1 MFPAP
6 AAAGRAAGASRGA
19 PEGPARQAPGDGGS
33 PGHART
39 CGRIDG
45 TKADIR
51 DGAAAAPGSKRA
63 ARAAA
68 GSSGPRRDGRGER
81 MTKKRKLK
89 RGFARA
95 RMPAGADTRRA
106 SAPNAADE
114 KTGGA
119 PAFGAPVTGAAA
131 APDGAAARGEARGK
145 GAEAEAEGREGA
157 AAARAAGA
165 ARSAP
170 GEAAAAIAAAADSGG
185 TAREREPEA
194 PVSAAAAAEG
204 AALRGNHAAC
214 SACTC
219 SMAARGSKAAL
230 RGNHAACSPAS
241 SIRRGRA
248 AGCGAAGPRR
258 PAPRGRAAGS
268 ASRLGVGAGS
278 LPGRRRAVGPP
289 AFRVQPP
296 RAPPGRLDYLGRHGR
311 PALLALPDRASD
323 LPACQEAR
331 HPLLWL
337 ARQKSRPR
345 GAGSWGDVISA
356 RHNAAPV
363 RGRRPPAGAN
373 PDRRSSFRSRG
384 PPAPRGRRR
393 GAANP
398 PAGREISLADPDPRQ
413 QGGAAGPV
421 FAPDGNG
428 MPDPVDPRCSFLGAG
443 PRRPKLPRDAKIYID
458 KFSDLGDGDAKRP

>member
-241 SIRRGRA
+241 SFIRRGRA

-268 ASRLGVGAGS
+268 ASRLGVGVGGLQDAGARPARPHS
-278 LPGRRRAVGPP
+278 ACSPRARLRAALITWAATDVLRSSRCLIAHPICPP
-289 AFRVQPP
+289 ARKPAIRFC
-296 RAPPGRLDYLGRHGR
+296 GWHGR
-311 PALLALPDRASD
+311 KAA
-323 LPACQEAR
+323 
-331 HPLLWL
+331 
-337 ARQKSRPR
+337 R
-345 GAGSWGDVISA
+345 GAPGVGVT
-356 RHNAAPV
+356 
-363 RGRRPPAGAN
+363 
-373 PDRRSSFRSRG
+373 
-384 PPAPRGRRR
+384 
-393 GAANP
+393 
-398 PAGREISLADPDPRQ
+398 
-413 QGGAAGPV
+413 
-421 FAPDGNG
+421 
-428 MPDPVDPRCSFLGAG
+428 
-443 PRRPKLPRDAKIYID
+443 
-458 KFSDLGDGDAKRP
+458 